1 MHEKYTSSQVRDL
14 IDRLR
19 VATSAD
25 SSLALARTLDVA
37 PTMISRAIRQR
48 QVPDLWLYKVAVL
61 TGYRVDWLRDG
72 TEPRQYVELL
82 KDAAAVTDHLWELQA
97 EIERIATS
105 PDQRLRLI
113 HTVKDAASLIQAVTV
128 SEAAAQYHLGGD
140 HRADLSGLTDE
151 GRATVHRLIDAL
163 LHADQQIKVHLI
175 GQLKIIEDAAAAR
188 KKKQTPK
195 PDASKD
201 D

>member
-1 MHEKYTSSQVRDL
+1 MQARNI
-14 IDRLR
+14 IDRLG
-19 VATSAD
+19 VAVGTNT
-25 SSLALARTLDVA
+25 LAELARFLE
-37 PTMISRAIRQR
+37 ISPPAINAAIRKR

-61 TGYRVDWLRDG
+61 TGYRVEWLRDG
-72 TEPRQYVELL
+72 AEPRQYVELL

-188 KKKQTPK
+188 KNKQPPK
-195 PDASKD
+195 PKDAKD
-201 D
+201 H